1 VYSSGYQFVD
11 WLIVMPCLILAVYGA
26 WSLRPSYSIYAL
38 GGILG
43 PLWLIFLPRAF
54 MSDPRFVLP
63 LFPIFWVAAVLIE
76 RGRLNRTAVLA
87 VSAAGLGL
95 LTSLFVSGY
104 YIF

>member
-1 VYSSGYQFVD
+1 V
-11 WLIVMPCLILAVYGA
+11 W
-26 WSLRPSYSIYAL
+26 

-43 PLWLIFLPRAF
+43 PLTLIFAPRAL
-54 MSDPRFVLP
+54 MSDPRFLLP
-63 LFPIFWVAAVLIE
+63 LFPIFWVGALLIE
-76 RGRLNRTAVLA
+76 RGKLSRTAVLA